1 MNNQRTIEEIKSYLM
16 IHSRDL
22 TDVDTIIKQAQN
34 WEKEYETELNHHI
47 YEYALLSDFINSP
60 FILEDEDV
68 TEMIEIKRENG
79 LVLYKTEEK
88 NND

>member
-22 TDVDTIIKQAQN
+22 TDVDTIIKQAQK

-47 YEYALLSDFINSP
+47 YEYALLSDSRVFSHLSTYSFIRSS
-60 FILEDEDV
+60 
-68 TEMIEIKRENG
+68 
-79 LVLYKTEEK
+79 
-88 NND
+88 